1 MTVQF
6 FRHHHVG
13 KNQIR
18 PGSVRKRPERT
29 RGAAELG
36 NMTKPSL
43 FRYFRKSSEIIRL
56 AVMPYV
62 LFPP

>member
-1 MTVQF
+1 
-6 FRHHHVG
+6 
-13 KNQIR
+13 
-18 PGSVRKRPERT
+18 
-29 RGAAELG
+29 
-36 NMTKPSL
+36 MTKPSL